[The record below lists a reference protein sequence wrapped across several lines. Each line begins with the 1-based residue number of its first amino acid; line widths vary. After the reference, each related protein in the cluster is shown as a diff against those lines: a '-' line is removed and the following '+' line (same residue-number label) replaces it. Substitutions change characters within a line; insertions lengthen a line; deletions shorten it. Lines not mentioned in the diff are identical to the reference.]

1 MPFSCSQIIFTPDW
15 LSSSLMHIVGV
26 ISRMEGDKEAN
37 LNTGSVRLLKKNL
50 QEATGMIYSNT
61 GGER

>member
-1 MPFSCSQIIFTPDW
+1 
-15 LSSSLMHIVGV
+15 
-26 ISRMEGDKEAN
+26 MEGDKEAN